1 MSDKVDSITNE
12 HVLEIRY
19 KPNPRVLDYRGTWAE
34 QISEHL
40 GLAQWRII
48 ENRIDIFSENQVEHA
63 FVGFRNA
70 GFTASDTPTKNF
82 FSDKATKLFRFLFTL
97 DAFGDS
103 LHVERLGVR
112 SRFCTSFAESFEELT
127 RLFST
132 RYLTIAPAAR
142 DAIGQSAKL
151 IDIGAPLNFVDK
163 LGNFNTM
170 CGPMTKTQL
179 ATFFRKDTG
188 FPEVGF
194 FYDIDYFI
202 RLGKIMSGKDV
213 LAAISGFSN
222 EAWERHDRVKAVV
235 LGA

>member
-1 MSDKVDSITNE
+1 MSDKIDTITNE

-34 QISEHL
+34 QLSEHL
-40 GLAQWRII
+40 GLAHWRII
-48 ENRIDIFSENQVEHA
+48 ENRIDIFSEHQVEHA

-70 GFTASDTPTKNF
+70 GFIASDTPTKNF

-97 DAFGDS
+97 EPFGDS

-112 SRFCTSFAESFEELT
+112 SRFCTPFQDSFERLT
-127 RLFST
+127 QLFST
-132 RYLTIAPAAR
+132 RYVTITPAAR
-142 DAIGQSAKL
+142 DAIGDSAKL
-151 IDIGAPLNFVDK
+151 IDMGAPLNFVDR
-163 LGNFNTM
+163 LGNFNTHA
-170 CGPMTKTQL
+170 GPMIKVQL
-179 ATFFRKDTG
+179 ANFFRKDTG
-188 FPEVGF
+188 FPEVGL

-202 RLGKIMSGKDV
+202 RPAKILSGREV
-213 LAAISGFSN
+213 LAAISGFAN